1 MPKYEIVIKKV
12 NPMRVAAVRDVI
24 ANYQS
29 VGPLI
34 EELFAEISKNQITPA
49 GPVTT
54 IYYDPEYKEKDVD
67 VEAVVPISNG
77 DGEMSGRVSIKELDG
92 YEEMASLTRVGP
104 YDDFRPAYQEL
115 MDWVY
120 ANGYRM
126 IGPNREIYLRGPEAN
141 ISPEEY
147 VTEIQFPV
155 TKA

>member
-1 MPKYEIVIKKV
+1 MAQYEVIIKKV
-12 NPMRVAAVRDVI
+12 DPMRVASVHDVI

-34 EELFAEISKNQITPA
+34 EELFAEIGKYQIAPA

-67 VEAVVPISNG
+67 VEAVVPISNR
-77 DGEMSGRVSIKELDG
+77 DGELSGRVSIKELEG
-92 YEEMASLTRVGP
+92 YEEMASLMRVGP

-115 MDWVY
+115 MDWVQ

-141 ISPEEY
+141 IPPKEY

>member
-1 MPKYEIVIKKV
+1 MSQYEITIKKAD
-12 NPMRVAAVRDVI
+12 PIQVAAVRDVI

-29 VGPLI
+29 VGSLI
-34 EELFAEISKNQITPA
+34 DELFAEISKNQIAPA

-77 DGEMSGRVSIKELDG
+77 DRELSGRVSIKELEG
-92 YEEMASLTRVGP
+92 YEEMASLMRVGP

-115 MDWVY
+115 MDWVQ

-141 ISPEEY
+141 IPPEEY

>member
-1 MPKYEIVIKKV
+1 MAQYEVIIKKV
-12 NPMRVAAVRDVI
+12 DPMRVATVRDVI

-77 DGEMSGRVSIKELDG
+77 DGEMSGRVSIKELEG